1 MSLSTL
7 SWLWLPLDLLLSTL
21 ASGHALLTK
30 RDPRAMIG
38 WVALCYLTPFI
49 GSVLYYLLG
58 INRVQTRA
66 RRLAARSPFTTAT
79 PSPDHPST
87 PLDTDIRKLSGI
99 AAHISEQPLVGG
111 NRVDCLHD
119 GEQAYPAM
127 LEAIAQAR
135 RSVFLASYI
144 FDTGSVGQRFIE
156 ALGTALERGLDV
168 RVLVDGIGEL
178 SGRPRASRL
187 LARRGLRVARFIPP
201 RIIPPQL
208 SINLRNHRKILV
220 IDGEVAFTGG
230 MNISHL
236 HLAADKTNP
245 RRVTD
250 LHFRL
255 QGPVAGQLQ
264 QAFLEDW
271 GFVTGEREPVPEPD
285 PPVSGSAFC
294 RTIVDGPNEDLDKMI
309 EVMIAVICAARRRI
323 GIMTPYFL
331 PPAEL
336 LSALRAAALRGVDV
350 ALLLPGKPDHAFI
363 NWGAS
368 HVLDLLLRDRVWVGL
383 RPPPFAH
390 SKLLLI
396 DDAYTLLGSANLDP
410 RSLRL
415 NFELG
420 VEVYDR
426 DVAWELWRHLET
438 VRLRC
443 RALDNATLTDRPL
456 PIRLRDALAWSCS
469 PYL

>member
-1 MSLSTL
+1 LL
-7 SWLWLPLDLLLSTL
+7 LPLDLLLSTL
-21 ASGHALLTK
+21 ASAHALLTK

-38 WVALCYLTPFI
+38 WVAACFLTPFV
-49 GSVLYYLLG
+49 GSVLYYLFG

-66 RRLAARSPFTTAT
+66 RRLAARSPFATAT
-79 PSPDHPST
+79 PAPDHPAT
-87 PLDTDIRKLSGI
+87 PLDADIRRLAGI

-127 LEAIAQAR
+127 LEAIEQAR
-135 RSVFLASYI
+135 HSVFLTSYI

-156 ALGTALERGLDV
+156 VLATARERGLDV

-178 SGRPRASRL
+178 GSRPRASSM
-187 LARRGLRVARFIPP
+187 LARRRLQVARFIPP
-201 RIIPPQL
+201 RLIPPQL

-220 IDGEVAFTGG
+220 VDGQTAFTGG

-236 HLAADKTNP
+236 HLIADTSNP

-255 QGPVAGQLQ
+255 QGPVVEQIQ

-271 GFVTGEREPVPEPD
+271 GFVTGDREPTPEPD
-285 PPVSGSAFC
+285 PPASGSAFC

-309 EVMIAVICAARRRI
+309 EVMIAVICAARHRI

-350 ALLLPGKPDHAFI
+350 ALLLPEKPDHAFI
-363 NWGAS
+363 NWGAR

-383 RPPPFAH
+383 RSPPFAH

-426 DVAWELWRHLET
+426 DVAWAMWRHFES

-443 RALDNATLTDRPL
+443 RPLDQAALSGRSL